1 MTTTI
6 GPPPTGPSPQKP
18 GLRRR
23 VVVAIIGVA
32 VVAAAGLGIG
42 LAVGTDRSSSN
53 PGAATGYS
61 YYQSMMG
68 RFEIGSMMGSSNYGW
83 MIGRSGYGW
92 MMGGATAP
100 GWMTGG
106 SLPGFMMGTKSD
118 PGKVMGALFANA
130 PGPRVSPAEAASLG
144 RQAPSGTTVDRASN
158 RVTFTSRSVR
168 LVVLAS
174 PSMPAEN
181 FHIAGMVNPTVVV
194 PIGAHVRIEL
204 VNTDSDMAHGLVVAA
219 NGPASSW
226 MPMMTAAP
234 AFPGAALWFLGNATS
249 AGMHEGTLAFTATTP
264 GSYQYLCPVPGHAQE
279 GMAGAFDVSRTG

>member
-1 MTTTI
+1 M
-6 GPPPTGPSPQKP
+6 
-18 GLRRR
+18 
-23 VVVAIIGVA
+23 VVAIVGVA

-53 PGAATGYS
+53 PGTATGYS

-68 RFEIGSMMGSSNYGW
+68 RYGIGSMMGSSNYGW
-83 MIGRSGYGW
+83 MMGRSGYSW
-92 MMGGATAP
+92 MMGGAAAP

-168 LVVLAS
+168 LGGRCE
-174 PSMPAEN
+174 M
-181 FHIAGMVNPTVVV
+181 G
-194 PIGAHVRIEL
+194 VR
-204 VNTDSDMAHGLVVAA
+204 
-219 NGPASSW
+219 
-226 MPMMTAAP
+226 
-234 AFPGAALWFLGNATS
+234 
-249 AGMHEGTLAFTATTP
+249 
-264 GSYQYLCPVPGHAQE
+264 
-279 GMAGAFDVSRTG
+279 